1 MKILIA
7 VAVIATMVVAGAP
20 VQALQKDVSASI
32 EAQAWR
38 DAAAAIPLGSR
49 VKVQLLRGRR
59 FNGTLIG
66 ADNNGVLVK
75 KNTRMSE
82 PAIAIR
88 FDELARLERVEGGN
102 GMGVGKA
109 IGIGLATGVGAILT
123 LFAVLV
129 TIGD

>member
-1 MKILIA
+1 MKTFIA
-7 VAVIATMVVAGAP
+7 ISLIATMVLASAP
-20 VQALQKDVSASI
+20 VEAAQKEVTATV

-49 VKVQLLRGRR
+49 VKVQLLGGRR
-59 FNGTLIG
+59 FTATLIS
-66 ADNNGVLVK
+66 ADANGVIVK
-75 KNTRMSE
+75 KNTRISE
-82 PAIAIR
+82 PAVAIR

-109 IGIGLATGVGAILT
+109 IGIGVATGVGAILT

-129 TIGD
+129 TLGD